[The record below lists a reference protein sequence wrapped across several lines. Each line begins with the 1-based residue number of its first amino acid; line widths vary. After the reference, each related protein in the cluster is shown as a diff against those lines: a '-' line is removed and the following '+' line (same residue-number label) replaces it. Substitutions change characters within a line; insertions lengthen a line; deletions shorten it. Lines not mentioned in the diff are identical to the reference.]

1 MSARSGPV
9 VSRDWTDG
17 LRSSALSG
25 RVAGQQ
31 PRTVPRLAAARK
43 RNASTGLPI
52 VRQGASD
59 YDDRLP
65 VLPGAGPVCTPPGCV
80 FAERRR
86 RPDAGRRVDCRNLRA
101 RHRDS
106 ALSPAVT

>member
-1 MSARSGPV
+1 MMTACRCF
-9 VSRDWTDG
+9 
-17 LRSSALSG
+17 
-25 RVAGQQ
+25 RV
-31 PRTVPRLAAARK
+31 L
-43 RNASTGLPI
+43 
-52 VRQGASD
+52 
-59 YDDRLP
+59 DRFAPQL
-65 VLPGAGPVCTPPGCV
+65 GCV

>member
-1 MSARSGPV
+1 MVGLAGRASAHYQAESLDINHVLCP
-9 VSRDWTDG
+9 
-17 LRSSALSG
+17 A
-25 RVAGQQ
+25 Q
-31 PRTVPRLAAARK
+31 PSPAAARK
-43 RNASTGLPI
+43 RNCRTGLPI

-65 VLPGAGPVCTPPGCV
+65 VLDRFALQPWCV

-101 RHRDS
+101 RHPDL
-106 ALSPAVT
+106 APSPAVT